1 MSTERERLERQER
14 VVTDGATSQRY
25 QELGENR
32 ITEEEEGLASEQE
45 EDPTSN
51 SKRGHNEDAKHL

>member
-51 SKRGHNEDAKHL
+51 SKGGCNEDAKHL

>member
-51 SKRGHNEDAKHL
+51 SKGGRNEDAKHL